1 MAAARA
7 LGGSLGAP
15 APHCLSAASGGQAP
29 SRGGAGGPGTRR
41 HARLNPPIRLLLLP
55 TGGSGSGPEPT
66 GEPTAAAGPGCPLTS
81 TFLHRTSA
89 FTRPLVVPG
98 VDGGGLLPWPPRA
111 RNACLGHLPAE
122 REEGSRQFWEL
133 STSMDVMSRRCHCQ
147 RTQHVQ
153 THVQFLTRQDLLEI
167 SQDLPFLSLTLL
179 PGWNSVAQSLLSATS
194 PPKFKR
200 FSCLRLPSNWD
211 FSLDLSL
218 FIPELGIKIF
228 DLGTWNEQ

>member
-147 RTQHVQ
+147 
-153 THVQFLTRQDLLEI
+153 
-167 SQDLPFLSLTLL
+167 SLTLL

-211 FSLDLSL
+211 FRHAPPHPANFCTFSRDSISPCWTGWSLSLDLVVHPPRPPKVL
-218 FIPELGIKIF
+218 VL
-228 DLGTWNEQ
+228 QA